1 MFLFLFI
8 YIIFLTQQLHLQMT
22 LAASSNY
29 FGSRDK
35 RQGKAPYPT
44 GSAAK
49 DASCGEKKNRASTQR
64 RVWGEFKTF
73 QGVFPTIFHKAFDL
87 CYIFLSVWSIQ
98 FLESTY
104 LVSISLSEIKEPVS
118 ECGRY
123 YSILHYMMNIVGS
136 FGDYFYILS
145 RWKIQ
150 MSFPTNH
157 IGNKS
162 LYIHRLF
169 MSLTLSQTNL
179 KNLKGI

>member
-1 MFLFLFI
+1 MVPGTKGKVKPHIPLG
-8 YIIFLTQQLHLQMT
+8 QLQKMLH
-22 LAASSNY
+22 A
-29 FGSRDK
+29 
-35 RQGKAPYPT
+35 GK
-44 GSAAK
+44 
-49 DASCGEKKNRASTQR
+49 KKNRASIQR
-64 RVWGEFKTF
+64 GVWGEFKTF

-104 LVSISLSEIKEPVS
+104 LVSVSLSEIKEPVS